1 MAAPA
6 LLAIDLGTSAVKV
19 VAFATDGSLLASRR
33 EATPTTRYSDG
44 RAEHDV
50 EALWSVVCGLLRSTV
65 ADLDGYTIE
74 AVGVASVGEAGV
86 PLDAHGSA
94 THPAI
99 AWFDARGEAEARWWQ
114 ERVGEDAIGRITGLP
129 IDAHNSAYRLMWLRA
144 NVPDAFARTRHWL
157 SLVGL
162 IVQRLTG
169 AAVSDMTLAS
179 RTGLLDQAT
188 RRWSLDLCSV
198 AELDPALL
206 PDVVESGTRAG
217 GVIAGAAAA
226 TGLPDGTPVVPGGHD
241 RLCACFASR
250 GASGLPVDST
260 GSAEALVLS
269 VPDYTPRAPAEAGY
283 IACYTDVV
291 PGRYVL
297 SARVGY
303 AAALTDWYHRELE
316 GSTEAAPSL
325 GIDAQVE
332 WPLRYS
338 GLLVYPSFG
347 RVVAPEWDPDCAP
360 GAIFGLTL
368 AHTRAHVLQALVEGA
383 ALSLRANLLWLEKL
397 TGATLPS
404 VLVEGGLTG
413 SRVWMQLKA
422 DVTGRPMV
430 GVRLKEATALG
441 AALLAGVGAGVYRDH
456 AEAAAAV
463 DRDLEPWEPDTD
475 LAEVYA
481 DVYERAFQ
489 LAPRFVSQLAPVLR
503 DAQLRSPRGRERDPD
518 P

>member
-1 MAAPA
+1 VAAPA
-6 LLAIDLGTSAVKV
+6 LLAIDLGTSAIKV
-19 VAFATDGSLLASRR
+19 VAFATDGTLLTSRR
-33 EATPTTRYSDG
+33 EATPTTRYADG

-50 EALWSVVCGLLRSTV
+50 EALWEVVRTLLRATV
-65 ADLDGYTIE
+65 AALEGWTIE
-74 AVGVASVGEAGV
+74 GVGVASVGEAGV
-86 PLDAHGSA
+86 PLDGRGMA
-94 THPAI
+94 THPGI
-99 AWFDARGEAEARWWQ
+99 AWFDTRGEVEAEWWRA
-114 ERVGEDAIGRITGLP
+114 RVGEEAIGRITGLP
-129 IDAHNSAYRLMWLRA
+129 IDAHNSAYRLMWLRDHA
-144 NVPDAFARTRHWL
+144 PEAFARTRHWL

-169 AAVSDMTLAS
+169 AIVSDMTLAS
-179 RTGLLDQAT
+179 RTGLLDQAS
-188 RRWSLDLCSV
+188 RSWSLDLCSV

-206 PDVVESGTRAG
+206 PDVFESGTRVG
-217 GVIAGAAAA
+217 GVTTAAAAA
-226 TGLPDGTPVVPGGHD
+226 TGLRQGTPVVPGGHD

-250 GASGLPVDST
+250 GASDLPVDST

-316 GSTEAAPSL
+316 GSTDAAPSL
-325 GIDAQVE
+325 GIDSKIE

-360 GAIFGLTL
+360 GAILGLTL
-368 AHTRAHVLQALVEGA
+368 AHTRADVLQALVEGA
-383 ALSLRANLLWLEKL
+383 AFSLRANLLWLEKL
-397 TGATLPS
+397 TGGSIPS
-404 VLVEGGLTG
+404 VLAEGGLTS

-430 GVRLKEATALG
+430 GVRLTEATALG

-456 AEAAAAV
+456 AAAAAAV
-463 DRDLEPWEPDTD
+463 DRDLQDWAPDPD
-475 LAEVYA
+475 LAAVYA
-481 DVYERAFQ
+481 DVYEGAFR
-489 LAPRFVSQLAPVLR
+489 LAPRFISQLAPVLR
-503 DAQLRSPRGRERDPD
+503 DAQARSPRAVEREPG

>member
-1 MAAPA
+1 MAASA
-6 LLAIDLGTSAVKV
+6 LLAIDLGTSAIKV
-19 VAFATDGSLLASRR
+19 VAFATDGTLLASRR
-33 EATPTTRYSDG
+33 EATPTTRFPDG

-50 EALWSVVCGLLRSTV
+50 EALWSVVCKLLRATLGDLEGCTV
-65 ADLDGYTIE
+65 E
-74 AVGVASVGEAGV
+74 SVGVASVGEAGM

-99 AWFDARGEAEARWWQ
+99 AWFDTRGQAEAAWWQ
-114 ERVGEDAIGRITGLP
+114 DRVGEEVIGRITGLP
-129 IDAHNSAYRLMWLRA
+129 IDAHNSAYRLMWLRTNA
-144 NVPDAFARTRHWL
+144 PEAFARTRHWL

-169 AAVSDMTLAS
+169 AVISDVTLAS

-188 RRWSLDLCSV
+188 RSWSLDLCSV

-206 PDVVESGTRAG
+206 PEVVESGTSVG
-217 GVIAGAAAA
+217 GVTAAAA
-226 TGLPDGTPVVPGGHD
+226 AITGLREGTPVVPGGHD

-250 GASGLPVDST
+250 GSSDLPVDST

-303 AAALTDWYHRELE
+303 AAALTDWYHRELA
-316 GSTEAAPSL
+316 GSTDAAPSL
-325 GIDAQVE
+325 GIDAEVA

-360 GAIFGLTL
+360 GAIVGLTL
-368 AHTRAHVLQALVEGA
+368 AHTRADVLQALVEGA
-383 ALSLRANLLWLEKL
+383 AFSLRANLLWLEKL
-397 TGATLPS
+397 TGGSLPS
-404 VLVEGGLTG
+404 VLVEGGLTS

-441 AALLAGVGAGVYRDH
+441 AALLAGVGAGVYRGH

-463 DRDLEPWEPDTD
+463 DRDLHPWEPDPS
-475 LAEVYA
+475 LAGVYA
-481 DVYERAFQ
+481 DVYEGAFR

-503 DAQLRSPRGRERDPD
+503 DAQARSPRGAQQEPGS
-518 P
+518 